1 MNKKFTNG
9 FTNRVLVIDV
19 ETRKKKIIKISDD
32 IRRDYLGGKGLG
44 LKLYFDNFPLEV
56 EAFDK
61 NNPLII
67 TTGALGGSGISS
79 SSRFSAVTKS
89 PLTGMISSSS
99 CGGPFGD
106 ALKSIGYDGIIIKGR
121 SEKPIQIEIEENE
134 VYFIDAEYL
143 WGKNTRDV
151 RSILKYG
158 DDSLVIGRGG
168 ENLVYY
174 ANISSGHRFFGRGG
188 FGAVLGSK
196 RIKAISIKRGNYSVK
211 PNNSKLFKKL
221 IKKSIKYINSNDIT
235 SNQYRKFGTLINLE
249 LNNKFK
255 ILPVNNFKYSYSDDA
270 KNLYSKELKEKYE
283 FKHST
288 CKPCLIGC
296 GHKTEINS
304 DIKQVAEYE
313 TLSILGTNLGIFDF
327 EFILKLN
334 EICSDYGLDTISLGG
349 TLAWTME
356 ASEKGLIDLNISFSN
371 KEEVLK
377 VIDMIVNK
385 EDFGEELSK
394 GVKYLSEKYNG
405 KDFSIHVKGLEIA
418 GYDPRGSFGQALAY
432 STANRGGCHLS
443 GTMFALELYFNLLN
457 PFSIRAKPY
466 FVAFMQNIQDI
477 LNSLHICLF
486 TVFAFTLESPLT
498 KYTPDFLLRF
508 LMMNLPQFALKLID
522 INLYIDLYYS
532 ITSIKY
538 SREDFIKIG
547 ERIYNLERYMNK
559 DIIKDNDVL
568 PERFFTKNHKRKRI
582 LSQRMFNKMK
592 KRFYKIREF
601 DNHGIPNSK
610 KLKELG
616 LIE

>member
-1 MNKKFTNG
+1 MNKKFTKG
-9 FTNRVLVIDV
+9 FTNRVLVVDV
-19 ETRKKKIIKISDD
+19 ESRKTKIIKISDNV
-32 IRRDYLGGKGLG
+32 RRDYLGGKGLG
-44 LKLYFDNFPLEV
+44 LKLYYDNFTLDLD
-56 EAFDK
+56 AFDK

-67 TTGALGGSGISS
+67 TTGVFGGSGISS

-106 ALKSIGYDGIIIKGR
+106 ALKSIGYDGLIIKGR

-134 VYFIDAEYL
+134 VYFIDADYL

-151 RSILKYG
+151 RSILRYG
-158 DDSLVIGRGG
+158 NDSLVIGRAG
-168 ENLVYY
+168 ENLIHY

-211 PNNSKLFKKL
+211 PNDVELFKKL
-221 IKKSIKYINSNDIT
+221 IKKSVKYINSNEIT
-235 SNQYRKFGTLINLE
+235 SNQFRRFGTLTYLE

-270 KNLYSKELKEKYE
+270 ENLYSDELKKRYV
-283 FKHST
+283 FKHSI

-296 GHKTEINS
+296 GHKTEIDS

-313 TLSILGTNLGIFDF
+313 TLSILGTNIGIFDF

-334 EICSDYGLDTISLGG
+334 EISSEYGLDTISLGG
-349 TLAWTME
+349 TLAWAME
-356 ASEKGLIDLNISFSN
+356 ASEKGLIDINISFSSR
-371 KEEVLK
+371 EEILN

-385 EDFGEELSK
+385 EGFGKELSR
-394 GVKYLSEKYNG
+394 GVRYLSEKYGG
-405 KDFSIHVKGLEIA
+405 KDFAIHIKGLEVA

-457 PFSIRAKPY
+457 PFSIRAKPS
-466 FVAFMQNIQDI
+466 FVAFMQNLQDI

-486 TVFAFTLESPLT
+486 TVFPFTLESPLT

-508 LMMNLPQFALKLID
+508 LMMNIPDFALKLID
-522 INLYIDLYYS
+522 ISLYVDFYYS
-532 ITSIKY
+532 ITSIRY
-538 SREDFIKIG
+538 SREDFLKIG

-559 DIIKDNDVL
+559 DIIMDNDIL
-568 PERFFTKNHKRKRI
+568 PERFFSNNLTRKRI
-582 LSQRMFNKMK
+582 FTEKMLNKMK
-592 KRFYKIREF
+592 KRFYKIRGF
-601 DNHGIPNSK
+601 NNHGIPDTK

-616 LIE
+616 IIK